1 LLITISNNSGRRKK
15 GAKMIQRSKVVSTV
29 LLVACCFL
37 VFTNIL
43 QAAVSPA
50 EVQKIEKAMPAKA
63 RAAPKRPRK
72 LLVFNL
78 CKGFKHG
85 SIPYWDKALEIMGR
99 KGGTFVAVV
108 SDDMSMFRPEN
119 LRQFDA
125 VCLNNTTRLT
135 FEEPLRKS
143 LMSFVKGGKGIVGI
157 HAATDNFYDWPEA
170 QEMMGGKFTGHPW
183 GGGGTWTIKIDQP
196 DHPLMAAFKGKGFKI
211 KDEIYRTDP
220 PLYSR
225 EKQLV
230 LMSLDMSDE
239 KTRNV
244 GGFKPTDEDTGT
256 GWIKAWGKGR
266 VFYCSL
272 GHNNEVTWNP
282 PVLQHVLDG
291 IQFAFGDFKVDT
303 KPRPI
308 ISSGKEKEMEDLMD
322 KVKTYD
328 WGQSREALT
337 KLTDLVRKAY
347 GSPAELKR
355 IEKSMLELLRS
366 DATRA
371 GKQFIC
377 RKLSIIGTEE
387 SVPTLGAMLTDAK
400 TSDMARYALERI
412 PGAAVDEAL
421 RNALPK
427 TTGKTRVGIINTLGQ
442 RRDSRAVRAL
452 RSLIRD
458 SDPLTAGAAVAALGN
473 IAGPRA
479 TRSLAQAKDRATGK
493 LRLLVCDAYLK
504 CADELAVQGK
514 KEQALAIYNELMK
527 EPKPISI
534 AALRGRLNL
543 QKKVK
548 K

>member
-1 LLITISNNSGRRKK
+1 MS
-15 GAKMIQRSKVVSTV
+15 QRSKVINTA
-29 LLVACCFL
+29 LLAAWCFSL
-37 VFTNIL
+37 FTNIL

-50 EVQKIEKAMPAKA
+50 ELQKIEKAMPAKA
-63 RAAPKRPRK
+63 RAAPKQPRK

-99 KGGTFVAVV
+99 KTKAFAAVV
-108 SDDMSMFRPEN
+108 SNDMSMFRPEN
-119 LRQFDA
+119 LKQFDA
-125 VCLNNTTRLT
+125 VCLNNTTRLK
-135 FEEPLRKS
+135 FDEPLRKS
-143 LMSFVKGGKGIVGI
+143 LMSFIKGGKGIVGI

-170 QEMMGGKFTGHPW
+170 AQMMGGKFTGHPW
-183 GGGGTWTIKIDQP
+183 GSGNTVAIKLDQP
-196 DHPLMAAFKGKGFKI
+196 NHPLMAAFKGKGFKI

-225 EKQLV
+225 DKQLV

-244 GGFKPTDEDTGT
+244 EGFKPTDEDTGIS
-256 GWIKAWGKGR
+256 WIKAWGKGR

-308 ISSGKEKEMEDLMD
+308 ISSGKETEMDELLK

-328 WGQSREALT
+328 WGQSREPLT
-337 KLTDLVRKAY
+337 KVSDLVRKAY
-347 GSPAELKR
+347 GSPAELGR

-366 DATRA
+366 DATPA
-371 GKQFIC
+371 AKQFIC
-377 RKLSIIGTEE
+377 RKLSIVGTEACV
-387 SVPTLGAMLTDAK
+387 STLAAMLTQKPASK
-400 TSDMARYALERI
+400 QEPHPADMARYALERI
-412 PGAAVDEAL
+412 PGAAVDDAL
-421 RNALPK
+421 RNALRT
-427 TTGKTRVGIINTLGQ
+427 TTGKTKVGIINTLGQ
-442 RRDSRAVRAL
+442 RRDNRAVRAL
-452 RSLIRD
+452 RSLIGD

-473 IAGPRA
+473 IANPQA
-479 TRSLAQAKDRATGK
+479 TRALAQSKDRTTGK

-504 CADELAVQGK
+504 CADELAAQGK
-514 KEQALAIYNELMK
+514 KEEALAIYNELMK
-527 EPKPISI
+527 EPKPINI
-534 AALRGRLNL
+534 AALRGRINL
-543 QKKVK
+543 QTKVK